1 MKEINIGKI
10 IVSKRREK
18 GLTQEDLAAYI
29 GVSKASVSK
38 WETGQSYPDI
48 TFLPQL
54 GAYFNISIDDLMGYS
69 PQLTTDDIKALYHR
83 LANDFSAKPVADIL
97 AECETI
103 IKKYYSCFPLLL
115 QMAVLFANHHML
127 AADPESAKAM
137 LDQAVILCRR
147 IRTESDDR
155 ILARDAISVEGTCY
169 LMLNQPTQVME
180 LVGETVRPFPTDT
193 EMLAQ
198 AYQMAGNSDKAKQ
211 VLQISMYQHLLF
223 LVSTASAYLMLNA
236 CDLDRVETILDRTL
250 GVAKLYDLD
259 ALHPNTMAQIYYA
272 AAQVYALHQDADT
285 ALAYLG
291 DYTQVCIS
299 DFFPY
304 TLHGDAYFNAI
315 QSWFEDFDLG
325 VGAPR
330 SEEVIKQSMLD
341 GLLANPQ
348 FDFLKADHRFLD
360 LVKQLKEYLND
371 KGDNQ

>member
-1 MKEINIGKI
+1 MKEINIGKM

-54 GAYFNISIDDLMGYS
+54 GTYFNISIDDLMGYS
-69 PQLTTDDIKALYHR
+69 PQLTPEDIKALYHR
-83 LANDFSAKPVADIL
+83 LADDFSTKAFAEVL
-97 AECETI
+97 AECEAI

-115 QMAVLFANHHML
+115 QMTILLINHHML
-127 AADPESAKAM
+127 ADNTDKARAI
-137 LDQAVILCRR
+137 LDNSVKLCQR
-147 IRTESDDR
+147 IQTESDDR
-155 ILARDAISVEGTCY
+155 NLIREAMSIEATSY
-169 LMLNQPTQVME
+169 LMLNQPENVME

-193 EMLAQ
+193 EMLGQ
-198 AYQMAGNSDKAKQ
+198 AYQMAGNPDKAKQ

-236 CDLDRVETILDRTL
+236 CDLNRVETILTRTL
-250 GVAKLYDLD
+250 GVAELYDLD
-259 ALHPNTMAQIYYA
+259 ALHPNTMAQVYYA
-272 AAQVYALHQDADT
+272 AAQVYAIHQNADT
-285 ALAYLG
+285 ALAYMA
-291 DYTQVCIS
+291 DYTQVCVS

-304 TLHGDAYFNAI
+304 TLHGDDYFDAI
-315 QSWFEDFDLG
+315 QPWFEDFDLG

-348 FDFLKADHRFLD
+348 FDFIKSDRRFLD
-360 LVKQLKEYLND
+360 LVKQLKEHLNI
-371 KGDNQ
+371 

>member
-54 GAYFNISIDDLMGYS
+54 GAYFNISIDELMGYS
-69 PQLTTDDIKALYHR
+69 PQLTATDIKAVYHR
-83 LANDFSAKPVADIL
+83 LADDFAAKPVAEVL
-97 AECETI
+97 TECETI

-115 QMAVLFANHHML
+115 QMAVLLANHHML
-127 AADPESAKAM
+127 APEPETHQTI
-137 LDQAVILCRR
+137 LETAVTLCQR
-147 IRTESDDR
+147 IRAESDDMT
-155 ILARDAISVEGTCY
+155 LAQDTIAIESTCY
-169 LMLNQPTQVME
+169 LMLNQPAKVME

-198 AYQMAGNSDKAKQ
+198 AYQMAGNPDKARQ
-211 VLQISMYQHLLF
+211 VLQISSYQHLLM
-223 LVSTASAYLMLNA
+223 LVSTTPSYLMLNA
-236 CDLDRVETILDRTL
+236 SDLDRVATILTRTL
-250 GVAKLYDLD
+250 GVTELYDLN
-259 ALHPNTMAQIYYA
+259 ALHPNTMAQVYYA
-272 AAQVYALHQDADT
+272 AAQVYAIHQDADT
-285 ALAYLG
+285 TLNYLTAY
-291 DYTQVCIS
+291 TEVCVS

-304 TLHGDAYFNAI
+304 TLHGDDYFDAI
-315 QSWFEDFDLG
+315 QPWFEDFDLG

-341 GLLANPQ
+341 GLVANPQ
-348 FDFLKADHRFLD
+348 FDFIKEDRRFLQ
-360 LVKQLKEYLND
+360 LVKQLKAHLT
-371 KGDNQ
+371 KVI

>member
-10 IVSKRREK
+10 IVAKRREK

-54 GAYFNISIDDLMGYS
+54 SAYFNISIDDLMGYS
-69 PQLTTDDIKALYHR
+69 PQLTPVDIKTLYHR
-83 LANDFSAKPVADIL
+83 LADDFAAKPVAEVL

-115 QMAVLFANHHML
+115 QMAVLLANHHML
-127 AADPESAKAM
+127 ATDPAAAKAM
-137 LDQAVILCRR
+137 LEKAVTLCQR
-147 IRTESDDR
+147 IRAESDDR
-155 ILARDAISVEGTCY
+155 NLTRDVIAVEGICY
-169 LMLNQPTQVME
+169 LMLNQPDQVME

-198 AYQMAGNSDKAKQ
+198 AYQMAGNPDKARQ

-236 CDLDRVETILDRTL
+236 GDLNRVEMILTRTL
-250 GVAKLYDLD
+250 GVAALYDLN
-259 ALHPNTMAQIYYA
+259 ALHPNTMAQVYYA
-272 AAQVYALHQDADT
+272 AAQVYASHQDTDT
-285 ALAYLG
+285 TLAYLA
-291 DYTQVCIS
+291 DYTEVCVS

-304 TLHGDAYFNAI
+304 SLHGDDYFDAI
-315 QSWFEDFDLG
+315 QPWFEDFDLG

-341 GLLANPQ
+341 GLVANPQ
-348 FDFLKADHRFLD
+348 FDFIKGDRRFKD
-360 LVKQLKEYLND
+360 LITQLETHLNN

>member
-1 MKEINIGKI
+1 MKEINIGKM

-18 GLTQEDLAAYI
+18 GITQEDLAVYI

-69 PQLTTDDIKALYHR
+69 PQMTPEDIKALYHR
-83 LANDFSAKPVADIL
+83 LADDFATKAFVEVL
-97 AECETI
+97 AECETL

-115 QMAVLFANHHML
+115 QMAILLINHHML
-127 AADPESAKAM
+127 ANDADKAR
-137 LDQAVILCRR
+137 AILENTVKLCQR
-147 IRTESDDR
+147 IQTESDDR
-155 ILARDAISVEGTCY
+155 FLIRDAMSIEATSY
-169 LMLNQPTQVME
+169 LMLNQPDQIMA

-193 EMLAQ
+193 EMLAM
-198 AYQMAGNSDKAKQ
+198 AYQMAGNPDKAKQ

-236 CDLDRVETILDRTL
+236 DDLERVETILTRTL
-250 GVAKLYDLD
+250 GVAELYDLD
-259 ALHPNTMAQIYYA
+259 ALHPNTMAQVYCA
-272 AAQVYALHQDADT
+272 AAQVYAIHQDADT
-285 ALAYLG
+285 ALSYLT
-291 DYTQVCIS
+291 DYTRVCVS

-304 TLHGDAYFNAI
+304 TLHGDGYFDVI
-315 QSWFEDFDLG
+315 QPWFEDFDLG

-341 GLLANPQ
+341 GLLVNPQ
-348 FDFLKADHRFLD
+348 FDFIKSDRRFLD
-360 LVKQLKEYLND
+360 LVKQLKEHLNI
-371 KGDNQ
+371 